1 MMEDDMEDFGQLMRR
16 LLEIQ
21 SGGRQRSL
29 ELVAEDER
37 LMEGLQKRN
46 VVAMPAQ
53 TVKLSQASPEQAR
66 FKAYL
71 FLP

>member
-1 MMEDDMEDFGQLMRR
+1 MEDFGQLMRR

-37 LMEGLQKRN
+37 LMEGLQKRDSI
-46 VVAMPAQ
+46 AKPAQ
-53 TVKLSQASPEQAR
+53 TVKLSQASPERAR